1 MRHKSYCSLYKQE
14 TRHRNNMFDSSQQT
28 THGGSSPTHNEEDNN
43 ATDSL
48 NDNLISQQ
56 SNIEYDSDSML
67 YDPSANIPT
76 PSTPNNNFV
85 VINDNE
91 VNVTSQITQATNS
104 SSSTNTSNNN
114 TTHTAP
120 IFPNLQSNS
129 STETTLPNYLFNTK
143 FKSTLSK
150 KEIAIKKSEFI
161 CKTYSI
167 DDVVLNEET
176 KSITCIGTLLPTNIT
191 SKMLSDFIRNKLG
204 HTITADNRTLKK
216 MYKILYTIKSAGDTI
231 EYLKKKQKASIK
243 KRFKPGFLK
252 YDGTLFRIV
261 NVLTSEQGRSSFI
274 STKKD
279 YDRVD
284 IDSNSIPHYE
294 NWVHL
299 LGLYNDTISPQIN
312 ILSEF
317 AITKSSYFTSH
328 LKSEEN
334 NPKTHDELS
343 VEEFKTVTDY
353 IMTKY
358 KISRQKKYQ
367 WKT

>member
-1 MRHKSYCSLYKQE
+1 MHHKSYCSLYKQE

-28 THGGSSPTHNEEDNN
+28 THGGSSPTLNEKDNN

-56 SNIEYDSDSML
+56 TSNFDSDSDSL
-67 YDPSANIPT
+67 LIDPSAYIPN

-91 VNVTSQITQATNS
+91 VNVTSQITQVTNS
-104 SSSTNTSNNN
+104 SSSTNISNNN
-114 TTHTAP
+114 TTNTAP

-129 STETTLPNYLFNTK
+129 STETTPLPNYLFNTK
-143 FKSTLSK
+143 GKSTLSK
-150 KEIAIKKSEFI
+150 KEIANKKSEFI

-167 DDVVLNEET
+167 DDVILNEET
-176 KSITCIGTLLPTNIT
+176 KSITCIGNLLPINIT

-252 YDGTLFRIV
+252 HDGTLF
-261 NVLTSEQGRSSFI
+261 
-274 STKKD
+274 
-279 YDRVD
+279 
-284 IDSNSIPHYE
+284 
-294 NWVHL
+294 
-299 LGLYNDTISPQIN
+299 
-312 ILSEF
+312 
-317 AITKSSYFTSH
+317 
-328 LKSEEN
+328 
-334 NPKTHDELS
+334 
-343 VEEFKTVTDY
+343 
-353 IMTKY
+353 
-358 KISRQKKYQ
+358 
-367 WKT
+367 

>member
-1 MRHKSYCSLYKQE
+1 
-14 TRHRNNMFDSSQQT
+14 
-28 THGGSSPTHNEEDNN
+28 
-43 ATDSL
+43 
-48 NDNLISQQ
+48 
-56 SNIEYDSDSML
+56 
-67 YDPSANIPT
+67 
-76 PSTPNNNFV
+76 
-85 VINDNE
+85 
-91 VNVTSQITQATNS
+91 
-104 SSSTNTSNNN
+104 
-114 TTHTAP
+114 
-120 IFPNLQSNS
+120 
-129 STETTLPNYLFNTK
+129 
-143 FKSTLSK
+143 
-150 KEIAIKKSEFI
+150 
-161 CKTYSI
+161 
-167 DDVVLNEET
+167 
-176 KSITCIGTLLPTNIT
+176 
-191 SKMLSDFIRNKLG
+191 
-204 HTITADNRTLKK
+204 

-312 ILSEF
+312 SLSEF

-367 WKT
+367 WKA